1 MVSLAD
7 CTKSRKQDERLISI
21 TLSLGGT
28 MVGRENDEEDIQVE
42 ECSVCGGDIIVDSY
56 CEEDDI
62 VYCNDCEAEFLIRS
76 IDPLRLKLLDDDIDA
91 ELDEPD
97 ERYGEDYD

>member
-1 MVSLAD
+1 MVD
-7 CTKSRKQDERLISI
+7 
-21 TLSLGGT
+21 
-28 MVGRENDEEDIQVE
+28 RENDEEDSQIE

-56 CEEDDI
+56 CEEEDI

-76 IDPLRLKLLDDDIDA
+76 LDPLRLKLLDGDIDA

-97 ERYGEDYD
+97 ERYGEEYD

>member
-1 MVSLAD
+1 VSLAD

-21 TLSLGGT
+21 TLSFGGT
-28 MVGRENDEEDIQVE
+28 MVDRENDEEDIQVE

>member
-1 MVSLAD
+1 MV
-7 CTKSRKQDERLISI
+7 DE
-21 TLSLGGT
+21 
-28 MVGRENDEEDIQVE
+28 ENDEEDIQIE

-56 CEEDDI
+56 CEEEDV

-76 IDPLRLKLLDDDIDA
+76 IDPLRLKLLDGDIDA

-97 ERYGEDYD
+97 ERYGGEEYD

>member
-1 MVSLAD
+1 L
-7 CTKSRKQDERLISI
+7 RKQDSGPIS
-21 TLSLGGT
+21 LNPFLGET
-28 MVGRENDEEDIQVE
+28 MVDEENDEEDIQIE

-56 CEEDDI
+56 CEEEDV

-76 IDPLRLKLLDDDIDA
+76 IDPLRLKLLDGDIDA

-97 ERYGEDYD
+97 ERYGGEEYD